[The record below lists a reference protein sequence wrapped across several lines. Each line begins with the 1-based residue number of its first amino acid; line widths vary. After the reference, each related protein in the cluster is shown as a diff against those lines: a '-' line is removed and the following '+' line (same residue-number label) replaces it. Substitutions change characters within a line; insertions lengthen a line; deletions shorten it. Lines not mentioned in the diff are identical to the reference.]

1 MFMSLKESV
10 KQLQRR
16 EHITQDE
23 IFSRLGCTRSSV
35 MDSQTTEAKAAF
47 ELAFGINDSCE
58 PGNNSKRSKELEKL
72 LPWARKFPIRALQKT
87 GLIPENV
94 KDADLVRAVFKFLQ
108 IGSIAGFEKYYSTTL
123 QSANPQTYAAWIRL
137 GELQVPRKST
147 DFTPDQEAILA
158 NLKFLRKNSFFH
170 YQSVRQIASEALK
183 SCGIEYIEVGPFLTA
198 PTPICAFYWRG
209 SRPVIQFPTAKMD
222 DSKYLGALFHAI
234 GHLLQHPKRIVCLQ
248 LGMQAKQIQPNNAAN
263 LNNITSSSNHQS
275 VESAATQNA
284 FEFEAER
291 FAQDMLL
298 SEAEECELICCGRFN
313 ERRCIQHF
321 SGLFHVRPGILVERL
336 QQQRKISRHSLLN
349 DFKIA
354 V

>member
-1 MFMSLKESV
+1 MSLKESV
-10 KQLQRR
+10 KQLQKK
-16 EHITQDE
+16 EHITQE
-23 IFSRLGCTRSSV
+23 ELFSRLACSRSSL
-35 MDSQTTEAKAAF
+35 METQTIEAKTAF
-47 ELAFGINDSCE
+47 ELAFGSISNCDSCE
-58 PGNNSKRSKELEKL
+58 SDNGSKRTKELQKL
-72 LPWARKFPIRALQKT
+72 LPWVRKFPIRALQKT
-87 GLIPENV
+87 GHIPENV
-94 KDADLVRAVFKFLQ
+94 KDADLVRAIFKFLQ

-137 GELQVPRKST
+137 GELQVVRKAT

-158 NLKFLRKNSFFH
+158 NLKFLRKNLFFH

-183 SCGIEYIEVGPFLTA
+183 SCGIEYIEVEPFLTA

-209 SRPVIQFPTAKMD
+209 SRPVIQFPTTKMD

-248 LGMQAKQIQPNNAAN
+248 LGMNGNSKTDQ
-263 LNNITSSSNHQS
+263 NIP
-275 VESAATQNA
+275 EI
-284 FEFEAER
+284 EAEK

-321 SGLFHVRPGILVERL
+321 SGQFHVRPGILVERL
-336 QQQRKISRHSLLN
+336 QQQGKLNRRSPLN